1 MGELQLALRT
11 ASSSNDSDL
20 MMMVALSLYDKSLII
35 IIKVIDRSEEGVP
48 EQLLG
53 LLRHFP
59 RVFESWLLYVSELDA
74 NRVLQVRNFLG
85 EIDEV
90 ASLLIEDALKEIDV
104 NKRRDALKKTLGVV
118 SNAVSAG
125 RKEML
130 FTQTVETWKRGEG

>member
-20 MMMVALSLYDKSLII
+20 MMMVALSLYDKSLI

-130 FTQTVETWKRGEG
+130 FTQAVETWKRGEG

>member
-35 IIKVIDRSEEGVP
+35 KTVIDRGEDGVP

-85 EIDEV
+85 EVDEV
-90 ASLLIEDALKEIDV
+90 TALLIEDALKEIDV
-104 NKRRDALKKTLGVV
+104 NKRREALKKTLGVV

-130 FTQTVETWKRGEG
+130 FAQTVETWNRGEG

>member
-35 IIKVIDRSEEGVP
+35 IKLMNRSEEGVP

>member
-35 IIKVIDRSEEGVP
+35 KTVMDRSEEGVP

-90 ASLLIEDALKEIDV
+90 AALLIEDALKEIDV

>member
-1 MGELQLALRT
+1 M
-11 ASSSNDSDL
+11 N
-20 MMMVALSLYDKSLII
+20 
-35 IIKVIDRSEEGVP
+35 RSEEGVP

-90 ASLLIEDALKEIDV
+90 AALLIEDALKEIDV
-104 NKRRDALKKTLGVV
+104 NKRREALKKTLGVV

-130 FTQTVETWKRGEG
+130 FTQAVETWKRGEG

>member
-35 IIKVIDRSEEGVP
+35 KTVMDRSEEGVP

-74 NRVLQVRNFLG
+74 NGVLQVRNFLG

>member
-35 IIKVIDRSEEGVP
+35 IKVMNRSEEGVP

-85 EIDEV
+85 GIDEV

>member
-35 IIKVIDRSEEGVP
+35 KTVMDRSEEGVP

>member
-35 IIKVIDRSEEGVP
+35 IKVMNRSEEGVP

-59 RVFESWLLYVSELDA
+59 RVFESWLLYVSDLDA
-74 NRVLQVRNFLG
+74 NRVLQVRNFLR

-90 ASLLIEDALKEIDV
+90 A
-104 NKRRDALKKTLGVV
+104 
-118 SNAVSAG
+118 
-125 RKEML
+125 
-130 FTQTVETWKRGEG
+130 

>member
-20 MMMVALSLYDKSLII
+20 MMMVALSLYDKSLI

>member
-35 IIKVIDRSEEGVP
+35 KTVMDRSEEGVP

-104 NKRRDALKKTLGVV
+104 NKRRDALKKTLGMV